1 MIKIGLLGCGN
12 VGHIIASRPDIVST
26 VAVYDIVGERVRE
39 LAAVCGAAPCE
50 EFEEFLNHDYDIVV
64 EAASVPA
71 VKKYAEDILARGKN
85 IVILSVGALANEDF
99 KNRLI
104 EIASAKGRKIYIP
117 SGAITGLDNLK
128 IGQITGFKKL
138 LLKTT
143 KSAASLGIKCNE
155 KVLIFE
161 GTANE
166 CIKKYPKNINVAI
179 ALGLAAGRETEVE
192 LWVDP
197 NIDRNMHEVI
207 AEGDFGEI
215 SIKVSNVPSPENPAT
230 SYMAALS
237 ILTLLKNIDSPI
249 IIGT

>member
-26 VAVYDIVGERVRE
+26 VAVYDIVGERAME
-39 LAAVCGAAPCE
+39 LAEKCGAAPCI
-50 EFEEFLNHDYDIVV
+50 EFENFLNQDYDIVV

-71 VKKYAEDILARGKN
+71 VIKYAEDILKGGKD
-85 IVILSVGALANEDF
+85 IVILSVGALANDNF
-99 KNRLI
+99 KNHLI
-104 EIASAKGRKIYIP
+104 DTASRFGRKIYIP
-117 SGAITGLDNLK
+117 SGAISGLDNIK
-128 IGQITGFKKL
+128 IGQITGFSKL
-138 LLKTT
+138 ILKTT
-143 KSAASLGIKCNE
+143 KSAASLGIKCKE

-161 GTANE
+161 GRANE

-179 ALGLAAGRETEVE
+179 ALGLAAGREAEVE
-192 LWVDP
+192 LWIDP
-197 NIDRNMHEVI
+197 DIDRNMHEVI

-215 SIKVSNVPSPENPAT
+215 SIRISNVPSPDNPAT

>member
-26 VAVYDIVGERVRE
+26 VAVYDIVGERARE
-39 LAAVCGAAPCE
+39 LAATCGAAPCE
-50 EFEEFLNHDYDIVV
+50 EFEAFLNLDYNIVV
-64 EAASVPA
+64 EAASVQA
-71 VKKYAEDILARGKN
+71 VKKYAEKILKSGKD
-85 IVILSVGALANEDF
+85 IVILSVGALADKEFRKSLVNT
-99 KNRLI
+99 
-104 EIASAKGRKIYIP
+104 ASVNGRKIYIP

-128 IGQITGFKKL
+128 VGQITGFTKL

-143 KSAASLGIKCNE
+143 KSAASLGIKCRE

-179 ALGLAAGRETEVE
+179 ALGLAAGSEAEVE

-197 NIDRNMHEVI
+197 DIDRNMHEVI

-215 SIKVSNVPSPENPAT
+215 CIRVSNVPSPENPAT

-237 ILTLLKNIDSPI
+237 ILTLLKNIDSPL